1 LSRKNDDA
9 ALGRSVRADRGCWF
23 YCMVAAAMR
32 EIWEI
37 RAPALL
43 EIVIVVLL
51 SLAVLFLI
59 MAFSI

>member
-1 LSRKNDDA
+1 M
-9 ALGRSVRADRGCWF
+9 RADRGCWF

>member
-1 LSRKNDDA
+1 
-9 ALGRSVRADRGCWF
+9 
-23 YCMVAAAMR
+23 MR